1 MKPLTVLDALD
12 EAGFVADYVQ
22 RNRPVVVRDLD
33 FDPARWTPAAFRAD
47 LGDLPV
53 QVYDALF
60 DLQEVATLADYL
72 DRQFGHPG
80 DYREGVPYVRWYN
93 QLKGVDH
100 AWGDEAFARLAL
112 RWRMPS
118 FLPRQGLL
126 VPARAQSD
134 ATVDAFPYRGILV
147 SARGART
154 RMHRD
159 PFCSDA
165 VVAQFH
171 GVKEVAMYHP
181 SRAEELAARR
191 QDGSSFGGFLDVRGA
206 DLGRLAVEPDYHGFI
221 RPGEVIYIPHGW
233 LHDVIVVEDSISVT
247 WNFVHERGS
256 MEFIDYL
263 MSGSESDSEFEV
275 LRYFYRQSGY
285 EFGSSRDI
293 VKAFNQKFCELQ
305 ELLEAQAA

>member
-12 EAGFVADYVQ
+12 EADFVSGYLQ
-22 RNRPVVVRDLD
+22 RNAPVVVRDLS
-33 FDPARWTPAAFRAD
+33 FDPARWTPDCLRAD

-72 DRQFGHPG
+72 DRQFGQTG
-80 DYREGVPYVRWYN
+80 EYRANVPYVRWYN

-100 AWGDEAFARLAL
+100 AWGDAAFARLAD
-112 RWRMPS
+112 RWRMPG
-118 FLPRQGLL
+118 FLPRRNML
-126 VPARAQSD
+126 VPARQESD
-134 ATVDAFPYRGILV
+134 AVTDAFPYRGILV

-165 VVAQFH
+165 VVSQFH
-171 GVKEVAMYHP
+171 GVKEVALYHP
-181 SRAEELAARR
+181 SRAEELTVRER
-191 QDGSSFGGFLDVRGA
+191 DGTSFGGFVDVRAG
-206 DLGRLAVEPDYHGFI
+206 DLGRLSVEPDYHGFI
-221 RPGEVIYIPHGW
+221 GPGEVVYIPHGW

-263 MSGSESDSEFEV
+263 MGGAEGDSEFEV
-275 LRYFYRQSGY
+275 LNYFYRQSGHD
-285 EFGSSRDI
+285 FSSPRD
-293 VKAFNQKFCELQ
+293 VVAAFNRKFCELQ
-305 ELLEAQAA
+305 ALLEDEAA